1 MASLMKAQA
10 TLRRSRTF
18 AASAASAAMLV
29 SLLSLAVPAS
39 SGCASTPTYDYKKE
53 PDPRTSEYQVGPL
66 DQLKVVVWKNQELSA
81 DVVVRPDGVVTLP
94 LIGDVK
100 AAGRTPSQIQKEIT
114 QRYANFIRVEESVV
128 SVGVSQVN
136 SLSFSISGNVEK
148 AGVYNVKSYV
158 TLLEAIATAGG
169 ANKYAGSSAYIVRGT
184 PSRKIPVDLKQAAS
198 GEHPEQNLVILRGDL
213 IVVP

>member
-1 MASLMKAQA
+1 MKA
-10 TLRRSRTF
+10 L
-18 AASAASAAMLV
+18 AALLV
-29 SLLSLAVPAS
+29 SLVLVTSL
-39 SGCASTPTYDYKKE
+39 GCGAATNYDYKKE

-66 DQLKVVVWKNQELSA
+66 DQLKVVVWKNPELSA

-128 SVGVSQVN
+128 SVGVAQVN
-136 SLSFSISGNVEK
+136 SLSFTISGNVEK
-148 AGVYNVKSYV
+148 AGVYAVKSYV
-158 TLLEAIATAGG
+158 TLLEALATAGG
-169 ANKYAGSSAYIVRGT
+169 TNKYAGNSAYIVRGT
-184 PSRKIPVDLKQAAS
+184 PSRKIPIDLKAASS

>member
-1 MASLMKAQA
+1 MAPHVNALSRSLLA
-10 TLRRSRTF
+10 L
-18 AASAASAAMLV
+18 
-29 SLLSLAVPAS
+29 LLSLVVLGSFGCGAATS
-39 SGCASTPTYDYKKE
+39 SYDYKKE

-100 AAGRTPSQIQKEIT
+100 AAGRTPSQIQKEIS

-136 SLSFSISGNVEK
+136 SLSFTISGNVEK
-148 AGVYNVKSYV
+148 PGVYQVRSYV
-158 TLLEAIATAGG
+158 TALEAIATAGG
-169 ANKYAGSSAYIVRGT
+169 TNKYAGSSAYIVRGT
-184 PSRKIPVDLKQAAS
+184 PSRKIPIDLKQASS
-198 GEHPEQNLVILRGDL
+198 GEHPEQNVVVLRGDL
-213 IVVP
+213 IVVQ

>member
-1 MASLMKAQA
+1 MASPLNALSRSLLASLMSLVLASVGCGAA
-10 TLRRSRTF
+10 T
-18 AASAASAAMLV
+18 
-29 SLLSLAVPAS
+29 S
-39 SGCASTPTYDYKKE
+39 SYDYKKE

-100 AAGRTPSQIQKEIT
+100 ASGRTPSQIQKEIS

-128 SVGVSQVN
+128 SVGVTQVN
-136 SLSFSISGNVEK
+136 SLSFTISGNVEK
-148 AGVYNVKSYV
+148 AGVYQVKTYV
-158 TLLEAIATAGG
+158 TVLEAIATAGG
-169 ANKYAGSSAYIVRGT
+169 ANKYAGNSAYIVRGT
-184 PSRKIPVDLKQAAS
+184 PSRKIPIDLKQASS
-198 GEHPEQNLVILRGDL
+198 GEHPEQNVVVLRGDL

>member
-1 MASLMKAQA
+1 MASYMNA
-10 TLRRSRTF
+10 LRRSLL
-18 AASAASAAMLV
+18 ASLV
-29 SLLSLAVPAS
+29 LLLPLAS
-39 SGCASTPTYDYKKE
+39 SLGCASHATYDYKKE

-100 AAGRTPSQIQKEIT
+100 AAGRTPTQIQKEIS

-148 AGVYNVKSYV
+148 AGVYSVKSYV
-158 TLLEAIATAGG
+158 TVLEAIATAGG
-169 ANKYAGSSAYIVRGT
+169 PNKYAGTAAYIVRGT
-184 PSRKIPVDLKQAAS
+184 PSRKIPIDLKEAS
-198 GEHPEQNLVILRGDL
+198 YGEHPEMNVVVLRGDL

>member
-1 MASLMKAQA
+1 MNAPSRSVLASLVLL
-10 TLRRSRTF
+10 TLL
-18 AASAASAAMLV
+18 ASF
-29 SLLSLAVPAS
+29 
-39 SGCASTPTYDYKKE
+39 GCATTSTYDYKKE

-100 AAGRTPSQIQKEIT
+100 AAGRTPTQIQKEIS

-128 SVGVSQVN
+128 SVGVAQVN
-136 SLSFSISGNVEK
+136 SLNFTISGNVEK
-148 AGVYNVKSYV
+148 AGVYSVKSYV
-158 TLLEAIATAGG
+158 TVLEAIATAGG
-169 ANKYAGSSAYIVRGT
+169 ANKYAGTAAYIVRGT
-184 PSRKIPVDLKQAAS
+184 PTRKIPIDLARASS
-198 GEHPEQNLVILRGDL
+198 GEHPEENVVVLRGDL

>member
-1 MASLMKAQA
+1 MASQMKA
-10 TLRRSRTF
+10 LSRSF
-18 AASAASAAMLV
+18 LASLVLVLLV
-29 SLLSLAVPAS
+29 SV
-39 SGCASTPTYDYKKE
+39 GCAGTSSYDYKKE

-100 AAGRTPSQIQKEIT
+100 AAGRTPSQIQKEIS

-128 SVGVSQVN
+128 SVGVTQVN
-136 SLSFSISGNVEK
+136 SLSFTISGNVEK
-148 AGVYNVKSYV
+148 AGVYQVKSYV
-158 TLLEAIATAGG
+158 TVLEAIATAGG
-169 ANKYAGSSAYIVRGT
+169 TNKYAGNSAYIVRGQ
-184 PSRKIPVDLKQAAS
+184 PSRKIPIDLKMASS
-198 GEHPEQNLVILRGDL
+198 GEHPEQNVVVLRGDL